1 MFYNITAVIGNLAT
15 AFNPISS
22 NTSNSLQNQGLAS
35 FLKSLVERFEAEAF
49 LMAVF
54 KSLGKP
60 Q

>member
-1 MFYNITAVIGNLAT
+1 MKQWLGPSI
-15 AFNPISS
+15 PISS
-22 NTSNSLQNQGLAS
+22 NTGNSLQNQGVAS

-54 KSLGKP
+54 KKP